1 MKHKTLYLFSIILSL
16 TISASINAQDF
27 DDEFL
32 ESLPEGVKE
41 DLMKRNSD
49 KEELEED
56 RYRRPSSY
64 IEKKDSRKK
73 LDNLQIQLDILQSE
87 LSESKEGDV
96 EKRFGSKIF
105 SLMQTSLMPFNEPNF
120 DGS

>member
-16 TISASINAQDF
+16 TLSIFIHAQDF
-27 DDEFL
+27 DEEFL

-41 DLMKRNSD
+41 DLMKRNTD

-64 IEKKDSRKK
+64 
-73 LDNLQIQLDILQSE
+73 
-87 LSESKEGDV
+87 V
-96 EKRFGSKIF
+96 EK
-105 SLMQTSLMPFNEPNF
+105 
-120 DGS
+120 